1 MSILGNMNP
10 EDMAKYKAQAE
21 AAVAEARRMA
31 EDGRADMMLEKMGR
45 SPEQRAKVVENLKS
59 M

>member
-1 MSILGNMNP
+1 MSILGNMSP
-10 EDMAKYKAQAE
+10 EDIAKYKAQAE

-31 EDGRADMMLEKMGR
+31 EDGRADAMLEKMGR
-45 SPEQRAKVVENLKS
+45 SPEQRARIIENLKS